1 MAFPL
6 TESSLISK
14 LETSDSTGIY
24 ALVSD
29 YLRPFSDINACS
41 SNHDQTLI
49 RQLAKRFISFINTSL
64 SILPKRLPQI
74 SKSNEVLIL
83 ELFKTYFLCLDCL
96 EAVFPHLD
104 SKASA
109 IHFRRLRLVRCF
121 ELCDRFHEAEAE
133 GLKLLERLLP
143 GVKRNKILPEF
154 GKNCGDDKDSF
165 SLLVVEIVV
174 TLVRCASKA
183 SSHKEDD
190 YSKRVL
196 QLMDEVKP
204 WLR

>member
-14 LETSDSTGIY
+14 LETSDSPGIY

-29 YLRPFSDINACS
+29 YLRPFSDINASS

-64 SILPKRLPQI
+64 SILLKRLPQL

-83 ELFKTYFLCLDCL
+83 ELFKTYFMCLDCL

-109 IHFRRLRLVRCF
+109 IHLRRLRLVRCF

-143 GVKRNKILPEF
+143 GVKRKKILPEI
-154 GKNCGDDKDSF
+154 GKNCRDDKDSF

-190 YSKRVL
+190 YIKSVL
-196 QLMDEVKP
+196 QVVGISLG
-204 WLR
+204 